1 MFTNAINKKNP
12 TGRPIPL
19 RRRTSMSIVIGSGNK
34 RQVFDRP
41 LDDEGRE
48 HIAEVLKAYLFRP
61 ALLTA
66 PGVKL

>member
-1 MFTNAINKKNP
+1 MFSNNISKKNP
-12 TGRPIPL
+12 LGRPIPL
-19 RRRTSMSIVIGSGNK
+19 RRRTSMTIVVGSGNK
-34 RQVFDRP
+34 RQVFQRP

-48 HIAEVLKAYLFRP
+48 HMAEILKAALFRP